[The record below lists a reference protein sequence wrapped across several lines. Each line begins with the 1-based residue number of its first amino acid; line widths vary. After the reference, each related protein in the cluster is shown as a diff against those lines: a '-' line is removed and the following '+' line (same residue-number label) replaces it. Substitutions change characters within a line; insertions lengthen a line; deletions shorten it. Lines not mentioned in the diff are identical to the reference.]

1 MKILLTI
8 LIYAVL
14 LVDAEVI
21 GNDCDAGPAG
31 HQIVGCQKIKTWSL
45 ERCPIYIQDQCNEKM
60 PCRCEATIFD
70 TPCREKWR
78 CIWGNV
84 TMSTTTQSTTTS
96 SNEVTTSSKE
106 ESTTIIPYNGTDY
119 TDLIL
124 KILGGVGTVFLI
136 GLTIFLLVKNFDR
149 IAIRN
154 RSITPSGFVNRFS
167 MLIENVE
174 EGEEEEINNEDVAR

>member
-8 LIYAVL
+8 VIY
-14 LVDAEVI
+14 LVISVNAEVI
-21 GNDCDAGPAG
+21 GNDCDAGPPG
-31 HQIVGCQKIKTWSL
+31 QQIVACEKIKTWSL

-60 PCRCEATIFD
+60 PCRCEATIFV
-70 TPCREKWR
+70 TPCKWR

-84 TMSTTTQSTTTS
+84 TTSTTQSTTTS

-124 KILGGVGTVFLI
+124 KILVGVGTVFLI
-136 GLTIFLLVKNFDR
+136 GLTIFLLVKNFD
-149 IAIRN
+149 
-154 RSITPSGFVNRFS
+154 
-167 MLIENVE
+167 
-174 EGEEEEINNEDVAR
+174 